1 MRMRIAAFAI
11 TIFFVLSVA
20 AIPTFILS
28 YVTKVKVQTLKTESY
43 DSAIYSSG
51 EIIEKRI
58 KEIYLESPVIAGQ
71 VNVEIGDYVC
81 KGQCLASVNINLTE
95 AALSNGVTA
104 KPLGNELE
112 EVDAGELAAK
122 YGLEEVDAGELAA
135 KYGLD
140 EADIKA
146 AMGQYKSAPVKQSDM
161 AFIPEK
167 IIAPMNGVITAVN
180 LQADVLTQTTKP
192 VLVISDNSAFAARVS
207 VNEADVARLDIG
219 TYAEITGIGFNDK
232 KYIGTVTK
240 IYPTARKMLLGAAQQ
255 TVVDI
260 EIALNDADANLKP
273 GFSASAVIVTNDS
286 GKMLT
291 APYTAIQQDALTNE
305 EFVYVYN
312 RNKVEKRYIKTGK
325 ELIETVEIINGL
337 AAGERVVT
345 NPNAVKI
352 ISRFAY
358 PVMQEVSSYD

>member
-1 MRMRIAAFAI
+1 M
-11 TIFFVLSVA
+11 
-20 AIPTFILS
+20 
-28 YVTKVKVQTLKTESY
+28 TKVKVQTLKTESY

-104 KPLGNELE
+104 KPLGNDLE
-112 EVDAGELAAK
+112 D
-122 YGLEEVDAGELAA
+122 VDAGELAA

-219 TYAEITGIGFNDK
+219 TYAEIAGIGFNDK

-358 PVMQEVSSYD
+358 PVMQEASSYD

>member
-51 EIIEKRI
+51 EIIEKRV

-81 KGQCLASVNINLTE
+81 KGQCLASININLTE

-112 EVDAGELAAK
+112 K
-122 YGLEEVDAGELAA
+122 VDAGELAA

-167 IIAPMNGVITAVN
+167 IIAPMDGVITAVN

-207 VNEADVARLDIG
+207 VNEADVARLEIG

>member
-51 EIIEKRI
+51 EIIEKRV

-81 KGQCLASVNINLTE
+81 KGQCLASININLTE

-112 EVDAGELAAK
+112 D
-122 YGLEEVDAGELAA
+122 VDAGELAA

-358 PVMQEVSSYD
+358 PVMQEASSYD

>member
-1 MRMRIAAFAI
+1 M
-11 TIFFVLSVA
+11 
-20 AIPTFILS
+20 
-28 YVTKVKVQTLKTESY
+28 TKVKVQTLKTESY

-51 EIIEKRI
+51 EIIEKRV

-81 KGQCLASVNINLTE
+81 KGQCLASININLTE

-112 EVDAGELAAK
+112 D
-122 YGLEEVDAGELAA
+122 VDAGELAA

-312 RNKVEKRYIKTGK
+312 RNKLEKRYIKTGK

-358 PVMQEVSSYD
+358 PVMQEASSYD

>member
-51 EIIEKRI
+51 EIIEKRV

-81 KGQCLASVNINLTE
+81 KGQCLASININLTE

-112 EVDAGELAAK
+112 D
-122 YGLEEVDAGELAA
+122 VDAGELAA

-207 VNEADVARLDIG
+207 VNEADVARLEIG

-352 ISRFAY
+352 INRFAY
-358 PVMQEVSSYD
+358 PVMQEASSYD

>member
-51 EIIEKRI
+51 EIIEKRV

-104 KPLGNELE
+104 KPLGNE
-112 EVDAGELAAK
+112 
-122 YGLEEVDAGELAA
+122 LEEVDAGELAA

-291 APYTAIQQDALTNE
+291 APYTAI
-305 EFVYVYN
+305 
-312 RNKVEKRYIKTGK
+312 
-325 ELIETVEIINGL
+325 
-337 AAGERVVT
+337 
-345 NPNAVKI
+345 
-352 ISRFAY
+352 
-358 PVMQEVSSYD
+358 

>member
-51 EIIEKRI
+51 EIIEKRV

-81 KGQCLASVNINLTE
+81 KGQCLASININLTE

-104 KPLGNELE
+104 KPLENELE
-112 EVDAGELAAK
+112 D
-122 YGLEEVDAGELAA
+122 VDAGELAA

-358 PVMQEVSSYD
+358 PVMQEASSYD

>member
-51 EIIEKRI
+51 EIIEKRV

-81 KGQCLASVNINLTE
+81 KGQCLASININLTE

-112 EVDAGELAAK
+112 D
-122 YGLEEVDAGELAA
+122 VDAGELAA

-312 RNKVEKRYIKTGK
+312 RNKLEKRYIKTGK

-358 PVMQEVSSYD
+358 PVMQEASSYD

>member
-51 EIIEKRI
+51 EIIEKRV

-81 KGQCLASVNINLTE
+81 KGQCLASININLTE

-112 EVDAGELAAK
+112 D
-122 YGLEEVDAGELAA
+122 VDAGELAA

-140 EADIKA
+140 ETDIKA

-167 IIAPMNGVITAVN
+167 IIAPMDGVITAVN

-358 PVMQEVSSYD
+358 PVMQEASYD

>member
-51 EIIEKRI
+51 EIIEKRV

-81 KGQCLASVNINLTE
+81 KGQCLASININLTE

-112 EVDAGELAAK
+112 D
-122 YGLEEVDAGELAA
+122 VDAGELAA

-207 VNEADVARLDIG
+207 VNEADVARLEIG

-358 PVMQEVSSYD
+358 PVMQEASSYD

>member
-51 EIIEKRI
+51 EIIEKRV

-104 KPLGNELE
+104 KPLENELE
-112 EVDAGELAAK
+112 D
-122 YGLEEVDAGELAA
+122 VDAGELAA

-358 PVMQEVSSYD
+358 PVMQEASSYD

>member
-51 EIIEKRI
+51 EIIEKRV

-81 KGQCLASVNINLTE
+81 KGKCLASININLTE

-112 EVDAGELAAK
+112 K
-122 YGLEEVDAGELAA
+122 VDAGELAA

-167 IIAPMNGVITAVN
+167 IIAPMDGVITAVN

-358 PVMQEVSSYD
+358 PVMQEASSYD

>member
-51 EIIEKRI
+51 EIIEKRV

-81 KGQCLASVNINLTE
+81 KGQCLASININLTE

-112 EVDAGELAAK
+112 K
-122 YGLEEVDAGELAA
+122 VDAGELAA

-140 EADIKA
+140 EVDIKA

-167 IIAPMNGVITAVN
+167 IIAPMDGVITAVN